1 MNFEVVIIGSDAN
14 AYYMA
19 RCAHEAY
26 GKKVK
31 LISVKP
37 MSFVVHSS
45 IIDAKYDERLWDKE
59 KFPIA
64 MNEYVK
70 EINAD
75 KIVCISSNETYA
87 RYLVANADKLDKRIV
102 YNYVDL
108 EFLDSL
114 MMKDKFYETYRN
126 SGLLPKT
133 IIYNLDDELNIDFD
147 FPVIIKPSNVITFNH
162 IDFEGK
168 KKIYK
173 LNNIEEVN
181 ETINY
186 FKNSDYNDT
195 LIIQEFIPGDD
206 SSLFDGVIYSN
217 SKGKCEFFALA
228 QIGLQEHTSNMVGNA
243 ACLINNFNTNN
254 DDNKEIINTF
264 KNFMEKINFKGLAE
278 LDIKYDYRDKKY
290 KILEINARQ
299 GRCSY
304 YVSAAGFNL
313 VKCVVD
319 DLVFNKENDF
329 KIVDKEIG
337 LTYVPKG
344 IIKKYVKNETFK
356 KEILKLYKEKK
367 VVYPLSYKKDMP
379 LKRKIF
385 LLRKHFRYYKDYKN
399 SYWKN

>member
-1 MNFEVVIIGSDAN
+1 MEFEVVILGSDAN

-31 LISVKP
+31 VLAYKP
-37 MSFVVHSS
+37 MSFVRHSN
-45 IIDAKYDERLWDKE
+45 ITDVTYDERLWEANTFTDA
-59 KFPIA
+59 I
-64 MNEYVK
+64 NEYVK
-70 EINAD
+70 NIDAK

-87 RYLVANADKLDKRIV
+87 RNLVTNKEKLDKRIV

-108 EFLDSL
+108 DFLDSL
-114 MMKDKFYETYRN
+114 MMKDLFFKTYGD

-133 IIYNLDDELNIDFD
+133 IIYNLNDKLEINFD
-147 FPVIIKPSNVITFNH
+147 FPVIIKPSNVIMFNH
-162 IDFEGK
+162 TDFVGK

-173 LNNIEEVN
+173 LDNMDEVN
-181 ETINY
+181 KVIEY
-186 FKNSDYNDT
+186 FKNSDYTDT
-195 LIIQEFIPGDD
+195 LIIQEYIPGDD
-206 SSLFDGVIYSN
+206 SALFDGVVYCN
-217 SKGKCEFFALA
+217 SEAKFEFMAFA
-228 QIGLQEHTSNMVGNA
+228 QIGLQEHASNMVGNA
-243 ACLINNFNTNN
+243 ACLINNYNTNG
-254 DDNKEIINTF
+254 DDEKIIYQF
-264 KNFMEKINFKGLAE
+264 KDFMEKIHFKGLAE

-319 DLVFNKENDF
+319 DLVYNEKHEF
-329 KIVDKEIG
+329 KFVDKEIG

-344 IIKKYVKNETFK
+344 IIKKYVVNDKFK

-367 VVYPLSYKKDMP
+367 VVYPLLYKKDLP
-379 LKRKIF
+379 LKRILF
-385 LLRKHFRYYKDYKN
+385 LIRKHFRYYKDYKN
-399 SYWKN
+399 GYWKY